1 MPGRLE
7 ATELQETSEFPQLT
21 EGDESPAMPDTTS
34 SFGVLVDLA
43 NVRSQLGTIKPP
55 RQISAASIR
64 SLIQSPSETSQE
76 TAVHDVEKA
85 WEEASV
91 PILEDSA
98 AEPDLVFSIDELIE
112 DGSRE
117 IERTRDSQNLVFIH
131 QLKKIL
137 TIETPDDAWRISGED
152 AFYISGILQKWAV
165 ARPDYIVF
173 LENDTPSDEGETKQ
187 AAIQRAETGENY
199 FLEQLPAAIRFA
211 KYHIDIDAMIN
222 HPTLGGEFASFGQED
237 IYPREYDHDGEIEN
251 LVTYHNRIKELWK
264 MFNNIRD
271 ETGKLL
277 TPELMNFMDAEAQRW
292 TDCDFPDKDNPD
304 KDIPFRDADKELE
317 KYRGATLRD
326 VVVVLREA
334 RRRLEDYTDAQG
346 KVQFWRDWQNFWID
360 VKHQWRH
367 HEGMFESF
375 EKEDPR
381 IQVKVLEAR
390 MVPFYEGL
398 QKNYSDLFESFLGNP
413 ENTDF
418 TAYFYS
424 PEGQTEFTKQKEI
437 LGYQRENGD
446 ERIKRYAL
454 DGVKRTYDAMKSG
467 LEIEYDARVLEIY
480 ARADVVIL
488 LIGAFESA
496 KTAPS
501 LIRKMKQHPEFKDIE
516 VDNELENSMAGYFAD
531 KKKFVDG
538 FNELMGTYDGKEMRR
553 TKTFKRTLA
562 RYGYLSEEETKEE
575 Q

>member
-1 MPGRLE
+1 
-7 ATELQETSEFPQLT
+7 
-21 EGDESPAMPDTTS
+21 
-34 SFGVLVDLA
+34 
-43 NVRSQLGTIKPP
+43 
-55 RQISAASIR
+55 
-64 SLIQSPSETSQE
+64 
-76 TAVHDVEKA
+76 
-85 WEEASV
+85 
-91 PILEDSA
+91 
-98 AEPDLVFSIDELIE
+98 
-112 DGSRE
+112 
-117 IERTRDSQNLVFIH
+117 
-131 QLKKIL
+131 
-137 TIETPDDAWRISGED
+137 
-152 AFYISGILQKWAV
+152 
-165 ARPDYIVF
+165 
-173 LENDTPSDEGETKQ
+173 
-187 AAIQRAETGENY
+187 
-199 FLEQLPAAIRFA
+199 
-211 KYHIDIDAMIN
+211 
-222 HPTLGGEFASFGQED
+222 
-237 IYPREYDHDGEIEN
+237 
-251 LVTYHNRIKELWK
+251 
-264 MFNNIRD
+264 
-271 ETGKLL
+271 
-277 TPELMNFMDAEAQRW
+277 
-292 TDCDFPDKDNPD
+292 
-304 KDIPFRDADKELE
+304 
-317 KYRGATLRD
+317 
-326 VVVVLREA
+326 
-334 RRRLEDYTDAQG
+334 
-346 KVQFWRDWQNFWID
+346 
-360 VKHQWRH
+360 
-367 HEGMFESF
+367 
-375 EKEDPR
+375 
-381 IQVKVLEAR
+381 